1 MLIIKKNG
9 QIKIIGGKSANKQLK
24 ELHSASVAIRQYCE
38 YMRFVADDILRDG
51 DIAELERKNKRL
63 TDTLNTAE
71 KQLKRNAG
79 RKK

>member
-9 QIKIIGGKSANKQLK
+9 QIKIIGGKSANKQLR
-24 ELHSASVAIRQYCE
+24 ELHSAAMAIRRYCE
-38 YMRFVADDILRDG
+38 YMKAVADDILRDG
-51 DIAELERKNKRL
+51 DIAELERKNQRL

-71 KQLKRNAG
+71 KQLKRNA